1 MAATT
6 FSIGASTYLVICN
19 YGNVRRYETKSRVY
33 RVNPDSALLVVR
45 RLSKIM
51 DCIQINFISFYISFC
66 LKLLFFMHELQ
77 SLFIHLN
84 SGSWYVYFK
93 SIFDNIAPLWC
104 EWKLRTPKGCHLTCW
119 SNMNQEP
126 NIFELMPGCSIDC
139 LFHGLF
145 FYFYKG
151 FEMH

>member
-51 DCIQINFISFYISFC
+51 DCIQIKHAQFLSVFISVFVLNFY
-66 LKLLFFMHELQ
+66 FFMHELQ

-84 SGSWYVYFK
+84 SGFWYMYFK
-93 SIFDNIAPLWC
+93 SIFDIIAPLWC
-104 EWKLRTPKGCHLTCW
+104 EWKLRTSDLLIKFHRTKHLW
-119 SNMNQEP
+119 
-126 NIFELMPGCSIDC
+126 IDAW
-139 LFHGLF
+139 LFNWLF
-145 FYFYKG
+145 ISWITFHFY
-151 FEMH
+151 